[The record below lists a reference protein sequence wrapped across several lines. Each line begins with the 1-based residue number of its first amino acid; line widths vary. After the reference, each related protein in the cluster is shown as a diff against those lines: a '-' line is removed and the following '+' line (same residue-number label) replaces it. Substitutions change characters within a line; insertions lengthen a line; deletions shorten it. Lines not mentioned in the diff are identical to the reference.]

1 MKDKNLYIIEWLV
14 FADEDY
20 ATAKDL
26 LKNDNVY
33 ARSICFHC
41 QQAAEKYLKAL
52 IIKNDLPIIK
62 THNLAVLVGQIKEV
76 DKSVVEIETLAVAL
90 SEYAVTVRYP
100 DDFEKISDDEAISA
114 FEKAT
119 EIKKFIEL
127 KLRD

>member
-1 MKDKNLYIIEWLV
+1 MKDKNLYIKEWLI

-20 ATAKDL
+20 STAEDL
-26 LKNDNVY
+26 LKNDNIY

-52 IIKNDLPIIK
+52 IIKIDLPIIK

-76 DKSVVEIETLAVAL
+76 DNSIAEIEKLAVGL

-100 DDFEKISDDEAISA
+100 DDFERIFEDEAIRA
-114 FEKAT
+114 FENVT
-119 EIKKFIEL
+119 TIKKFIEL
-127 KLRD
+127 KLKD

>member
-26 LKNDNVY
+26 LKNDNIY

-41 QQAAEKYLKAL
+41 QQAAEKYLKAF
-52 IIKNDLPIIK
+52 IIKNDLPTIK

-76 DKSVVEIETLAVAL
+76 DKSVVEIETLAVVL

>member
-1 MKDKNLYIIEWLV
+1 MKDKNLYIKEWLV

-20 ATAKDL
+20 ATAEDL
-26 LKNDNVY
+26 LKNDNIY

-41 QQAAEKYLKAL
+41 QQAAEKYLKAF
-52 IIKNDLPIIK
+52 IIKIDLPIIK

-76 DKSVVEIETLAVAL
+76 DNSIVEIETLAVAL

-100 DDFEKISDDEAISA
+100 DDFEKITEEEAIRS
-114 FEKAT
+114 FENAT

>member
-1 MKDKNLYIIEWLV
+1 MKDKNLYIKEWLV

-20 ATAKDL
+20 STAEDL
-26 LKNDNVY
+26 LKNDNIY

-41 QQAAEKYLKAL
+41 QQAAEKYLKAF
-52 IIKNDLPIIK
+52 IIKIDLPIIK

-76 DKSVVEIETLAVAL
+76 DKSVVEIEKLAVGL

-100 DDFEKISDDEAISA
+100 DDFEKIAEEEAIRA
-114 FEKAT
+114 FENAT

>member
-26 LKNDNVY
+26 LKNDNIY

-41 QQAAEKYLKAL
+41 QQAAEKYLKAF
-52 IIKNDLPIIK
+52 IIKNDLPTIK

-76 DKSVVEIETLAVAL
+76 DKSVVEIEKLAVGL

-100 DDFEKISDDEAISA
+100 DDFEKIAEEEAIRA
-114 FEKAT
+114 FENAT